1 MSDLLRRALAASA
14 GMISSDAFDV
24 AIAGLGAMGSAT
36 AWQLASR
43 GQRVIGFDRFHP
55 PHRLGSSTGH
65 SRIIREAYWESPAY
79 VPIVRRAYEL
89 WSSLEEQGGR
99 PLLRRTGGLVI
110 GPEDG
115 ALVAGAI
122 ASARAHEVPL
132 EVLSAA
138 AVRRR
143 FPALRPDDSLV
154 GVLESR
160 AGVLAPE
167 AAITAMLA
175 AATSHGAELR
185 YDEPVLSWEPAG
197 DGVLVRTAAGEFAAR
212 RLVLATGAW
221 MATELPGLRL
231 PLRVQR
237 QVMFWMQPSGD
248 PAFFRPSTL
257 PVWLWETRGGP
268 LWYGF
273 PDLGDGPKVAR
284 HHGGDTTSADAVDRA
299 VTEADA
305 APLISFLQSALPGL
319 GGPITDAQVC
329 MYTNTPDEH
338 FILDRHPGCPAVLLA
353 SPCSGHG
360 FKFAPAIGEILADMA
375 MDRPAAF
382 DLSPFGLLRFVRP

>member
-1 MSDLLRRALAASA
+1 MP
-14 GMISSDAFDV
+14 FDT
-24 AIAGLGAMGSAT
+24 AIAGLGAMGSAA

-55 PHRLGSSTGH
+55 PHAMGSSTGR

-89 WSSLEEQGGR
+89 WGALEQQR
-99 PLLRRTGGLVI
+99 DSPLLTRTGGLVI

-115 ALVAGAI
+115 ALVSGAI
-122 ASARAHEVPL
+122 ASAQAHEVPH
-132 EVLSAA
+132 EVLTAA
-138 AVRRR
+138 EVRNR
-143 FPALRPDDSLV
+143 FPVLQPDDSLV
-154 GVLESR
+154 GVLEPR

-175 AATSHGAELR
+175 AAASHGAELR

-197 DGVLVRTAAGEFAAR
+197 DGVLVKTAAGEFAAR

-231 PLRVQR
+231 PLKVQR
-237 QVMFWMQPSGD
+237 QVMFWVRPLDPEIFLPS
-248 PAFFRPSTL
+248 AL
-257 PVWLWETRGGP
+257 PVWLWEMREGP

-284 HHGGDTTSADAVDRA
+284 HQGGA
-299 VTEADA
+299 VTTAEEIDRVVSESDTKPCLA
-305 APLISFLQSALPGL
+305 FLESALPAL
-319 GGPITDAQVC
+319 SGGITDAQAC

-338 FILDRHPGCPAVLLA
+338 FILDRHPDCAAVLLA

-360 FKFAPAIGEILADMA
+360 FKFAPAIGEILADLA
-375 MDRPAAF
+375 MDRPTALE
-382 DLSPFGLLRFVRP
+382 LSPFTLSRFVRS